1 MKKIKE
7 YLSDPINSFISFS
20 VISFLM
26 LIMFFFFSEG
36 SLIRRFFFVDQRDT
50 LMDYMHSIEFLNGND
65 PYGSFKTL
73 YPPLA
78 NLYYRF
84 IFLLIPSSVKEQ
96 WPYIYS
102 GETYLRKT
110 EFDLRTY
117 QSTLLSYI
125 IPLILFVL
133 LMSFIVDRF
142 FDKES
147 DIRRTMLKFSLIFS
161 YGVITCIDRGNI
173 TFFAIAF
180 LLLFVYYRNDGDKV
194 KREIAVLLLAVAA
207 GLKLYPALYGIMLL
221 KDKQYATSARAIL
234 YGILSV
240 VVPMFAFNGSF
251 LENMKIWL
259 SVVFDFAGD
268 TYRMAS
274 FSAAVRLYGLPVPME
289 LLGHVLPFIKYAM
302 IFIMLAGLIL
312 EKREYMILLYISG
325 IIYIFTGEMYYI
337 FGYFVIALV
346 SFLICEKKIDRNN
359 AIPFV
364 MILMGVLP
372 LPVFY
377 EINRILFDYF
387 LMFCISAYSLKCLY
401 MYCVSKKGRFKNGF
415 VER

>member
-1 MKKIKE
+1 
-7 YLSDPINSFISFS
+7 
-20 VISFLM
+20 M
-26 LIMFFFFSEG
+26 LIMFFFFSKG
-36 SLIRRFFFVDQRDT
+36 NLIQRFFFVDQRDT

-84 IFLLIPSSVKEQ
+84 IFLLIPGSVKEQ
-96 WPYIYS
+96 WPFSYS

-142 FDKES
+142 FSKET
-147 DIRRTMLKFSLIFS
+147 DVRRTMLKFSLIFS
-161 YGVITCIDRGNI
+161 YGIITCIDRGNI
-173 TFFAIAF
+173 TFFVIAF
-180 LLLFVYYRNDGDKV
+180 LLLYVHYRNDDDKTI
-194 KREIAVLLLAVAA
+194 REIAILLLAIAA

-221 KDKQYATSARAIL
+221 KDKQFTISARAIL
-234 YGILSV
+234 YGLLSV
-240 VVPMFAFNGSF
+240 ILPMFAFDGGF
-251 LENMKIWL
+251 LENMKVWL

-268 TYRMAS
+268 TYRLAS

-289 LLGHVLPFIKYAM
+289 LLGKVLPFIKYAM
-302 IFIMLAGLIL
+302 IFIMLTGMIP
-312 EKREYMILLYISG
+312 EKREHVCLLYISG

-346 SFLICEKKIDRNN
+346 SFLINEKKISHENI
-359 AIPFV
+359 IPFI

-387 LMFCISAYSLKCLY
+387 LMFCISAYSLKCLCTCY
-401 MYCVSKKGRFKNGF
+401 VSRKGRNKDGF
-415 VER
+415 FER